1 MKKVFLHFALV
12 LLSIS
17 AVAQGPGPANDP
29 SQILQAGPMLGYSQM
44 REVMLWVQTNA
55 PASIKIMYWEKG
67 MPSPL
72 FETNTVETNKS
83 NGYTAHLLADEV
95 MPGKTYEYKLYI
107 NNDFI
112 EFDYLLEFKSAPDWA
127 YKSDPPKFSVAVGS
141 CFYINDQPFDRK
153 GSAYGGEYEIVEQ
166 IHEKRPDMMIWLGD
180 NTYYREADWG
190 TKTGMIYRNTNTRS
204 LTELQPLLASTHHY
218 ATWDDHDYG
227 PNDHN
232 RTFVN
237 KTLSLDVFQMFW
249 GNQLYGFLD
258 EECAVTKWTW
268 GDVDFYLLDNRW
280 FRSANGLEEGDK
292 PYFGK
297 KQIDWLIENLKA
309 SRASFKIIGTGGQ
322 VLNPAK
328 KYENYANYEEERA
341 YFLKRLDEENI
352 YGVMFLSGD
361 RHHTELTEM
370 PRSNNYPLRDL
381 TVSPLTSGT
390 HAARDEGNV
399 FQVEN
404 TLVSDRNFAI
414 LEFSGKWGERAMNM
428 TIYNQKGQIEW
439 SKSFELEDF
448 RPEKKE

>member
-1 MKKVFLHFALV
+1 MKKVILHFTFLLFSIVV
-12 LLSIS
+12 L
-17 AVAQGPGPANDP
+17 AQGPANKP
-29 SQILQAGPMLGYSQM
+29 SEFLQAGPMLGYSQM
-44 REVMLWVQTNA
+44 REVMLWVQTNSTA
-55 PASIKIMYWEKG
+55 NVKIMYWEKG

-95 MPGKTYEYKLYI
+95 MPGTTYEYKLYI

-112 EFDYLLEFKSAPDWA
+112 EFDYPLEFKSAPDWA
-127 YKSDPPKFSVAVGS
+127 YKSDPPNFSVAVGS

-190 TKTGMIYRNTNTRS
+190 TKTGMIYRNTHTRS
-204 LTELQPLLASTHHY
+204 ITELQPLLASTHHY

-237 KTLSLDVFQMFW
+237 KAMSLDVFQMFW
-249 GNQLYGFLD
+249 GNQIYGFLD

-268 GDVDFYLLDNRW
+268 GDVDFYLLDDRW
-280 FRSANGLEEGDK
+280 FKAANDLKGGEK

-309 SRASFKIIGTGGQ
+309 SRANFKIIGNGGQ
-322 VLNPAK
+322 ILNPAK

-341 YFLKRLDEENI
+341 YFLKRLEEENI

-390 HAARDEGNV
+390 HAARDEGNIY
-399 FQVEN
+399 QVEN
-404 TLVSDRNFAI
+404 TLVNERNFAI
-414 LEFSGKWGERAMNM
+414 LEFSGKWGERKMSM
-428 TIYNQKGQIEW
+428 TIYNQKGKKEW
-439 SKSFELEDF
+439 SKSFDLEDF
-448 RPEKKE
+448 RPNLE